1 MHALLLTI
9 FIDTVG
15 FGIVLPLLPFFAEK
29 FGASPLQVTLLATVY
44 SFAQFLLAPVWGRL
58 SDRWGRRPVI
68 LFTLAGLV
76 LGYFWLTLAESLMAL
91 FLARAFTG
99 AMASNNGV
107 ISAYITDI
115 TSIEDRARGMG
126 RVGAAHGLGFIV
138 GPAIGGVFAG
148 SDPVNPDLQLPFL
161 IAAGLSLTAFLIATI
176 QVRETVT
183 EETRRETAAR
193 GQRNVFRVFWEA
205 IGLPQL
211 GLLLLLLTMTPFVFS
226 AVETTFVM
234 WSERALGWGPMQNGQ
249 IYTFMGLVAAATQWF
264 LVGRL
269 TRRFGEH
276 RLIRAGA
283 VLIGIGVFML
293 PFMTGPVGLCISFG
307 FIVFGVSINNPSLN
321 SLISQYAAPGERGS
335 LLGVSSSCSAL
346 ARITGPAWGG
356 FAFGAFGRDWPFLS
370 SAIVM
375 LLMLCLALRL
385 KPRNMVSGR
394 DGREI

>member
-1 MHALLLTI
+1 MPALLLTI

-15 FGIVLPLLPFFAEK
+15 FGIVLPLLPYFAEK
-29 FGASPLQVTLLATVY
+29 FDASPLQVTLLATVY
-44 SFAQFLLAPVWGRL
+44 SIAQFLLAPLWGRL
-58 SDRWGRRPVI
+58 SDRWGRRPII
-68 LFTLAGLV
+68 LFTLGGLV
-76 LGYFWLTLAESLMAL
+76 LGYFWLTLADSLLAL

-107 ISAYITDI
+107 VSAYITDI
-115 TSIEDRARGMG
+115 TSVEDRARGMG

-138 GPAIGGVFAG
+138 GPAIGGLFAG
-148 SDPVNPDLQLPFL
+148 ADPVNPDLQLPFL
-161 IAAGLSLTAFLIATI
+161 IAAGLSATALVIAI
-176 QVRETVT
+176 VQLRETVT
-183 EETRRETAAR
+183 EETREAAAR
-193 GQRNVFRVFWEA
+193 GQRSPFRVFREA

-234 WSERALGWGPMQNGQ
+234 WSERALGWGPLQNGQ

-269 TRRFGEH
+269 TKRFGEH

-283 VLIGIGVFML
+283 VLIGIGVFIL
-293 PFMTGPVGLCISFG
+293 PFMTGPAGLCLAFG

-321 SLISQYAAPGERGS
+321 SLISQYASPGERGS

-370 SAIVM
+370 SAVVM
-375 LLMLCLALRL
+375 LLMLALALRL
-385 KPRNMVSGR
+385 KPRAIAPAG
-394 DGREI
+394 DGREG

>member
-1 MHALLLTI
+1 MPALLLTI

-15 FGIVLPLLPFFAEK
+15 FGIVLPLLPYFAEK
-29 FGASPLQVTLLATVY
+29 FDASPLQVTLLATVY
-44 SFAQFLLAPVWGRL
+44 SIAQFLLAPLWGRL
-58 SDRWGRRPVI
+58 SDRWGRRPII
-68 LFTLAGLV
+68 LFTLGGLV
-76 LGYFWLTLAESLMAL
+76 LGYFWLTLADSLLAL

-107 ISAYITDI
+107 VSAYITDI
-115 TSIEDRARGMG
+115 TSVEDRARGMG

-138 GPAIGGVFAG
+138 GPAIGGLFAG
-148 SDPVNPDLQLPFL
+148 ADPVNPDLQLPFL
-161 IAAGLSLTAFLIATI
+161 IAAALSATAFVIAVV

-183 EETRRETAAR
+183 EETREAAAR
-193 GQRNVFRVFWEA
+193 GQRSPFRVFREA

-234 WSERALGWGPMQNGQ
+234 WSERALGWGPLQNGQ

-269 TRRFGEH
+269 TKRFGEH

-283 VLIGIGVFML
+283 VLIGIGVFIL
-293 PFMTGPVGLCISFG
+293 PFMTGPAGLCLAFG

-321 SLISQYAAPGERGS
+321 SLISQYASPGERGS

-370 SAIVM
+370 SAVVM
-375 LLMLCLALRL
+375 LLMLALALRL
-385 KPRNMVSGR
+385 KSRTIAPAG
-394 DGREI
+394 DGREG

>member
-1 MHALLLTI
+1 VPALLLTI

-15 FGIVLPLLPFFAEK
+15 FGIVLPLLPYFAEK
-29 FGASPLQVTLLATVY
+29 FDASPLQVTLLATVY
-44 SFAQFLLAPVWGRL
+44 SIAQFLLAPLWGRL
-58 SDRWGRRPVI
+58 SDRWGRRPII
-68 LFTLAGLV
+68 LFTLGGLV
-76 LGYFWLTLAESLMAL
+76 LGYFWLTLADSLLAL

-107 ISAYITDI
+107 VSAYITDI
-115 TSIEDRARGMG
+115 TSVEDRARGMG

-138 GPAIGGVFAG
+138 GPAIGGLFAG
-148 SDPVNPDLQLPFL
+148 ADPVNPDLQLPFL
-161 IAAGLSLTAFLIATI
+161 IAAGLSATALVIAI
-176 QVRETVT
+176 VQLRETVT
-183 EETRRETAAR
+183 EETREAAAR
-193 GQRNVFRVFWEA
+193 GQRSPFRVFREA

-234 WSERALGWGPMQNGQ
+234 WSERALGWGPLQNGQ

-269 TRRFGEH
+269 TKRFGEH

-283 VLIGIGVFML
+283 VLIGIGVFIL
-293 PFMTGPVGLCISFG
+293 PFMTGPAGLCLAFG

-321 SLISQYAAPGERGS
+321 SLISQYASPGERGS

-356 FAFGAFGRDWPFLS
+356 FACGAFGRDWPFLS
-370 SAIVM
+370 SAVVM
-375 LLMLCLALRL
+375 LLMLALALRL
-385 KPRNMVSGR
+385 KPRAIAPAG
-394 DGREI
+394 DGREG

>member
-1 MHALLLTI
+1 MPALLLTI

-15 FGIVLPLLPFFAEK
+15 FGIVLPLLPYFAEK

-44 SFAQFLLAPVWGRL
+44 SFAQFLLAPIWGRL
-58 SDRWGRRPVI
+58 SDRWGRRPII
-68 LFTLAGLV
+68 LLTLGGLV
-76 LGYFWLTLAESLMAL
+76 IGYVWLTLAESLLAL

-99 AMASNNGV
+99 AMASNMGV
-107 ISAYITDI
+107 VSAYITDI
-115 TSIEDRARGMG
+115 TSVEDRARGMG

-138 GPAIGGVFAG
+138 GPAIGGLFAG

-161 IAAGLSLTAFLIATI
+161 IAAFLSATAFIIAAI
-176 QVRETVT
+176 QVRETVSH
-183 EETRRETAAR
+183 ESRSRAAM
-193 GQRNVFRVFWEA
+193 GQKNPLRVFREA

-226 AVETTFVM
+226 AVETTFVI
-234 WSERALGWGPMQNGQ
+234 WSERALGWGPLQNGQ
-249 IYTFMGLVAAATQWF
+249 IYTFMGIVAAVTQWF

-283 VLIGIGVFML
+283 VLIGVGVFIL
-293 PFMTGPVGLCISFG
+293 PFMTGPAGLCLAFG
-307 FIVFGVSINNPSLN
+307 FIVFGVSINNPSIN
-321 SLISQYAAPGERGS
+321 SLISQYASPGERGS

-370 SAIVM
+370 SAVVM
-375 LLMLCLALRL
+375 LLMFALALRL
-385 KPRNMVSGR
+385 KPRWTT
-394 DGREI
+394 EIGEKSRL

>member
-1 MHALLLTI
+1 MPALLLTI

-29 FGASPLQVTLLATVY
+29 YGASPLEVTLLATVY
-44 SFAQFLLAPVWGRL
+44 SFAQFVLAPIWGRL
-58 SDRWGRRPVI
+58 SDRWGRRPII
-68 LFTLAGLV
+68 LFTLGGLV
-76 LGYFWLTLAESLMAL
+76 LGYFWLTLAESLLAL

-107 ISAYITDI
+107 IGAYITDI
-115 TSIEDRARGMG
+115 TSVEERAKGMG

-138 GPAIGGVFAG
+138 GPAIGGIFAG
-148 SDPVNPDLQLPFL
+148 SDPANPDLQLPFL
-161 IAAGLSLTAFLIATI
+161 IAAGLSATAFLIATI

-183 EETRRETAAR
+183 EEARTAAAK
-193 GQRNVFRVFWEA
+193 GQKSPLRIFREA

-226 AVETTFVM
+226 AVETTFVI
-234 WSERALGWGPMQNGQ
+234 WSERALGWGPLQNGQ
-249 IYTFMGLVAAATQWF
+249 IYTFMGVVAAGTQWF

-283 VLIGIGVFML
+283 VLIGIGVFVL
-293 PFMTGPVGLCISFG
+293 PFMTGPVGLCIAFG

-321 SLISQYAAPGERGS
+321 SLISQYASPGERGS
-335 LLGVSSSCSAL
+335 LLGVSSSCSAM

-370 SAIVM
+370 SAVVM
-375 LLMLCLALRL
+375 LLMLLLALRL
-385 KPRNMVSGR
+385 KPRSGVPTAAESDR
-394 DGREI
+394 

>member
-1 MHALLLTI
+1 VPALLLTI

-15 FGIVLPLLPFFAEK
+15 FGIVLPLLPYFAEK

-44 SFAQFLLAPVWGRL
+44 SFTQFLFAPIWGRM
-58 SDRWGRRPVI
+58 SDRWGRRPII

-76 LGYFWLTLAESLMAL
+76 VGYLWLTLAESLLAL

-107 ISAYITDI
+107 IGAYITDI
-115 TSIEDRARGMG
+115 TSVAERAKGMG

-138 GPAIGGVFAG
+138 GPAIGGLFAG

-161 IAAGLSLTAFLIATI
+161 IAACLSAIALLIAII

-183 EETRRETAAR
+183 QETRNAAAK
-193 GQRNVFRVFWEA
+193 GQKNPLRVFREA

-226 AVETTFVM
+226 SVETTFVI
-234 WSERALGWGPMQNGQ
+234 WSERALGWGPLQNGQ
-249 IYTFMGLVAAATQWF
+249 IYTFMGLVAATTQWF

-283 VLIGIGVFML
+283 VLIGVGVFIL
-293 PFMTGPVGLCISFG
+293 PFMSGPIGLCTAFG
-307 FIVFGVSINNPSLN
+307 FIVLGVSINNPSLN

-356 FAFGAFGRDWPFLS
+356 FAFGAFGRDWPFFS
-370 SAIVM
+370 SAVVM
-375 LLMLCLALRL
+375 ILMFALALRL
-385 KPRNMVSGR
+385 KPRR
-394 DGREI
+394 DLPGQASDAS